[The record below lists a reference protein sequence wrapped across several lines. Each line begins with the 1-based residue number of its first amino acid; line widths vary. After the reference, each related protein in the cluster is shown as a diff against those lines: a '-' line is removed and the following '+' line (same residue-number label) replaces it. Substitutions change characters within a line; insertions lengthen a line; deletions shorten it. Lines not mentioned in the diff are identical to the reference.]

1 MIVNMDSVTQEVLDA
16 RLETIETR
24 MDGRVATLEVKIDGK
39 FAGVDAKFAEL
50 RTDMH
55 KGFADMTKWI
65 VGTVI
70 GVAAVTITIMTFVLN
85 NAAPKSAATPA
96 TQPAPIACR
105 WPDRHGSSSRSSCRC
120 WWCTTPATPA
130 RCASRTRWWIM
141 KWLKSAPVKKLVI
154 VIGGVNPSGDVCE
167 AMHYHGF
174 IGQEK
179 EVVDLMTE

>member
-1 MIVNMDSVTQEVLDA
+1 MNHPIIGSMDSVTKEVLDA

-24 MDGRVATLEVKIDGK
+24 MDGRVATFEVKIDGK

-85 NAAPKSAATPA
+85 NAVPKSAATPA
-96 TQPAPIACR
+96 AQPAPIIVYAQ
-105 WPDRHGSSSRSSCRC
+105 P
-120 WWCTTPATPA
+120 
-130 RCASRTRWWIM
+130 
-141 KWLKSAPVKKLVI
+141 APVAPQPK
-154 VIGGVNPSGDVCE
+154 P
-167 AMHYHGF
+167 
-174 IGQEK
+174 
-179 EVVDLMTE
+179 